1 MVVTPGRDGGRG
13 RGRGGGGHSDS
24 DHTSGRDPSPRRPV
38 SSGDHG
44 VKLRADA
51 EMETSGG
58 RHAAR
63 GLDRVRREALG
74 RLRLLLEVVT
84 WNCSGLLVPTESLV
98 NAGVFA
104 ILFLKVKLE

>member
-1 MVVTPGRDGGRG
+1 MVVTPGRDRG
-13 RGRGGGGHSDS
+13 RGRGWRGGGHSDGH
-24 DHTSGRDPSPRRPV
+24 HTGGRDPGPRGPV

-44 VKLRADA
+44 IKLGANA